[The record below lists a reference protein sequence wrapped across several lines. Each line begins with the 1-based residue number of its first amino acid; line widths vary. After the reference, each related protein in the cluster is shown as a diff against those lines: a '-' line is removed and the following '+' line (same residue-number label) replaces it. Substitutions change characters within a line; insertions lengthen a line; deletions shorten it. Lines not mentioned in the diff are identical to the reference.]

1 MQIPL
6 DFWNVSLWFAV
17 TGIILLITAQLV
29 SAYDGNASLLIDQRK
44 LKTAALVVGMLFLLT
59 VAMRI
64 YGIIISA

>member
-17 TGIILLITAQLV
+17 TSIILLITAQLV

-44 LKTAALVVGMLFLLT
+44 LKTAALVVGLLFLLT

-64 YGIIISA
+64 YGIVTSQ